1 MKSENSISLTEND
14 ISRSKAYT
22 VIFIFIALLMVGIF
36 LLSKYVNINK
46 LSTSNT
52 SVASA
57 SDIVDINSY
66 SDMKNSD
73 MDSNGNG
80 IPNWQEVALGLDP
93 TKSNQGVENLNL
105 ADNKADEKIDYFSN
119 FTKLISRDIYT
130 SGQYKAQNNQID
142 LNAINSQLVTSLTNL
157 YRPPRLGVVNI
168 VASPTKEDYTKYFS
182 DMAVLLY
189 YLGSSEGKDMA
200 ELDSN
205 MKNSTQDWK
214 FTKEYTRNIYAL
226 CEYYKNIK
234 VPKDLSELHKDAIYQ
249 CQDYALTL
257 YGFMQYKDDP
267 IKTQISISKYPEV
280 TTKVHALLK
289 AYSNQ
294 VKNKGY
300 SASDIKNGQIYY
312 LVK

>member
-93 TKSNQGVENLNL
+93 TK
-105 ADNKADEKIDYFSN
+105 DNKGIEKLDISTNQTDEKINYLSN
-119 FTKLISRDIYT
+119 FTELISRDLYT
-130 SGQYKAQNNQID
+130 SGQYKMQNEKID
-142 LNAINSQLVTSLTNL
+142 LNAINSELAKKLNDL
-157 YRPPRLGVVNI
+157 FKPIRIGIVNA
-168 VASPTKEDYTKYFS
+168 VPTPTKEDYTSYFS
-182 DMAVLLY
+182 KMAVLLFY
-189 YLGSSEGKDMA
+189 MRSSEGKEIK
-200 ELDSN
+200 ELQSN
-205 MKNSTQDWK
+205 INNNTDNWK
-214 FTKEYTRNIYAL
+214 FTKDYINKLNTL
-226 CEYYKNIK
+226 CEYYKTIK
-234 VPKDLSELHKDAIYQ
+234 VPKDISELHKDAVYQ
-249 CQDYALTL
+249 CENYVLTM
-257 YGFMQYKDDP
+257 YGITKYKEDP
-267 IKTQISISKYPEV
+267 VKAQIATANYPIV
-280 TTKVHALLK
+280 TDEAYALLK
-289 AYSNQ
+289 AYSTK
-294 VKNKGY
+294 VKSMGY
-300 SASDIKNGQIYY
+300 SAQDIKNGQIYY